1 MTTLDRML
9 PQLKTLRL
17 SGILDTVELR
27 NQQAIE
33 QKMSHLEFL
42 ALVLNDEHKRREN
55 KKLQQ
60 RMRRANY
67 QGRRTLENYNFDA
80 PGLEINKAQVFDLA
94 TCLFVEEKVNVIV
107 VGPTGVG
114 KTHFTE
120 AIGQKACRRGFDVMV
135 VSFHKLFNQ
144 LRASRADGSYDR
156 KMQSLLRPDLLILD
170 DFGLKPLGSPADE
183 DFHELVSERHERG
196 SIMLTTNLD
205 FEEWGVA
212 FPNQVLGNA
221 TVDRLRDQAHR
232 VVIKGD
238 SYRRPKPI
246 PEDTARKHKQ

>member
-1 MTTLDRML
+1 MSPLDRML

-17 SGILDTVELR
+17 SGILDSVELR
-27 NQQAIE
+27 NQQAID

-42 ALVLNDEHKRREN
+42 ALVLGDEHERREN

-80 PGLEINKAQVFDLA
+80 AGLEINKAQVYDLA
-94 TCLFVEEKVNVIV
+94 TCLFVEEKVNVII

-114 KTHFTE
+114 KTHLTE
-120 AIGQKACRRGFDVMV
+120 AIGQKACRRGFDVMTT
-135 VSFHKLFNQ
+135 SFNKLFNQ
-144 LRASRADGSYDR
+144 LRASRADGTYER

-170 DFGLKPLGSPADE
+170 DFGLKPLSSPTDE

-205 FEEWGVA
+205 FEEWGAA
-212 FPNQVLGNA
+212 FPNQVLGA
-221 TVDRLRDQAHR
+221 AAVDRLRDQAHR
-232 VVIKGD
+232 VIIKGE
-238 SYRRPKPI
+238 SYRRPKAI
-246 PEDTARKHKQ
+246 PEDTARKNR